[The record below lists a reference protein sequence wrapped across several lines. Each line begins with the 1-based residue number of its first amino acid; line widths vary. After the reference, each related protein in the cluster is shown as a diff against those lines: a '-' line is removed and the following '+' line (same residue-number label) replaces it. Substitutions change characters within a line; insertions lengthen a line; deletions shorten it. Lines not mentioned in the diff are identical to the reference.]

1 MPEKIEKDLKGL
13 AETIEKLEEE
23 VRILKSKSI
32 SKKDRKIFSSIVA
45 CTRRVFSRENLEI
58 FLSLTSLVI
67 SATIAL
73 YLAFFQ

>member
-32 SKKDRKIFSSIVA
+32 SKKDRKIFD
-45 CTRRVFSRENLEI
+45 
-58 FLSLTSLVI
+58 
-67 SATIAL
+67 
-73 YLAFFQ
+73 